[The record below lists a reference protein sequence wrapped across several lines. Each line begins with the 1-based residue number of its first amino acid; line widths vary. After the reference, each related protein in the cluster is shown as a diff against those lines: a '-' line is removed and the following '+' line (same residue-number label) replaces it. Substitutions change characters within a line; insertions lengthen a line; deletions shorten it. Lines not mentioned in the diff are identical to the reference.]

1 MKKYRYLKGSN
12 IILNLKRIN
21 INARD
26 SRSSSTCGGNV
37 FFCFDDT
44 KHGYVEDP
52 DLSGTIR
59 VLSTEK
65 KKGCYIL
72 KVKFKKEKDDA

>member
-1 MKKYRYLKGSN
+1 M
-12 IILNLKRIN
+12 N

-26 SRSSSTCGGNV
+26 SRSSSTWAGNAS
-37 FFCFDDT
+37 FYFDDT
-44 KHGYVEDP
+44 KYGYVEDP

-72 KVKFKKEKDDA
+72 KVKFKKEKDNV